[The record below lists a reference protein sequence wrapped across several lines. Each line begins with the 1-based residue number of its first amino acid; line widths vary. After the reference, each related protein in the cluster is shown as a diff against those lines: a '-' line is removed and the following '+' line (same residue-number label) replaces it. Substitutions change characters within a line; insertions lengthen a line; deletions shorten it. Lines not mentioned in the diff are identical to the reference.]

1 MKNLRCC
8 LGNKK
13 LGYGYVHAFEFEEL
27 ELVFY
32 YRKYSGEMRV
42 GYLSL
47 IYHPIL
53 VSLTSGYQFL

>member
-27 ELVFY
+27 QLVFY

-42 GYLSL
+42 GYVSL
-47 IYHPIL
+47 I
-53 VSLTSGYQFL
+53 